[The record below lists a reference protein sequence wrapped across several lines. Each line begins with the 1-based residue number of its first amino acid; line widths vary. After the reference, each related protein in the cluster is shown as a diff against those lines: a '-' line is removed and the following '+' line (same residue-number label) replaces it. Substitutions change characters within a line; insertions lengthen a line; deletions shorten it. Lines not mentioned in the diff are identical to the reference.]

1 MKISKKLIETVVV
14 NLEVVIE
21 EELDCPN
28 CLKYTNVK
36 FMYPRDYGTKFL
48 CQQCDD
54 FIIFFCM
61 PDEIDILYGDE
72 MKKIGVSLT
81 DDGYGVVTI

>member
-36 FMYPRDYGTKFL
+36 FMYPRDYGKQFL
-48 CQQCDD
+48 CQQCEDYNV
-54 FIIFFCM
+54 FFCM
-61 PDEIDILYGDE
+61 PEDIDILYGDE
-72 MKKIGVSLT
+72 MEKIGIRLS
-81 DDGYGVVTI
+81 DDGYSVVKI